1 MNDKIVEMKNISLT
15 LDTNNVLSN
24 ADFYLKKGE
33 VCSILG
39 ENGAGK
45 STLMKVLTGSYPRYT
60 GDIRL
65 DGQEEAVDSVVKAQK
80 NGIRMIH
87 QESQLINEFNVEQNI
102 FSGNEICYP
111 GLPFINKKLQ
121 RQKAREILDFL
132 QTDIDINA
140 PVQSLNI
147 AQKKMVE
154 IARSLV
160 YSVKV
165 LVLDEVTASFT
176 SYDRQTLFE
185 IIRKLKEEGI
195 AVVFISHKIEEVLEI
210 ADRIVIMR
218 DGKTVEDKPI
228 ENNSVYIDVDHILLE
243 MAGDDYINRYPKTKA
258 KIGNVVMKMHKVS
271 NAQKTVMDASL
282 YIREGEIVGIA
293 GLVGA
298 GKSSL
303 AKLIA
308 GVEPIEKGECYYKGK
323 PMQTSKL
330 DQFVKDGIIY
340 LAEDCASNLILKQ
353 DVQYNMSLSSL
364 DQFIHTALISH
375 NKVQKN
381 AKYYIDKLDLRK
393 VSPHTTVQW
402 LSRGTQQKVALSK
415 WLKAQAQVMVLDEP
429 SISLDIASKVELYN
443 ILNKISHTG
452 KSIFMVSSDLTE
464 LIGMCDRIYVM
475 FSGKIAAEL
484 DSKEANSVRI
494 LQYASGKM

>member
-1 MNDKIVEMKNISLT
+1 MDKKIIEMKNISLT
-15 LDTNNVLSN
+15 LDTNSVLSDAN
-24 ADFYLKKGE
+24 FYLKEGE
-33 VCSILG
+33 ICSILG

-45 STLMKVLTGSYPRYT
+45 STLMKVLAGNYPRYS
-60 GDIRL
+60 GEIFF
-65 DGQEEAVDSVVKAQK
+65 DGQAESVDSIIKAQK
-80 NGIRMIH
+80 HGVRMIH

-121 RQKAREILDFL
+121 KQKAREILDFL
-132 QTDIDINA
+132 QADIDIHA
-140 PVQSLNI
+140 PVEELNI

-165 LVLDEVTASFT
+165 LILDEVTASFT
-176 SYDRQTLFE
+176 SYDREILFE
-185 IIRKLKEEGI
+185 IIHKLKAQGI
-195 AVVFISHKIEEVLEI
+195 AVVFISHKIDEVLAI
-210 ADRIVIMR
+210 AERLVIMR
-218 DGKTVEDKPI
+218 DGKTVETKTI

-258 KIGNVVMKMHKVS
+258 KHGNILMKMHGVS
-271 NAQKTVMDASL
+271 NAQGTVTDASL
-282 YIREGEIVGIA
+282 YIREGEIIGVA

-308 GVEPIEKGECYYKGK
+308 GVEPVARGEYYYKGK
-323 PMQTSKL
+323 PMQTCRL
-330 DQFVKDGIIY
+330 DQFVKNGIIY
-340 LAEDCASNLILKQ
+340 LAKDCAANLIVKQ
-353 DVQYNMSLSSL
+353 DVQYNMSLTSL
-364 DQFIHTALISH
+364 EQFTHAALLNH
-375 NKVQKN
+375 KEVQQN
-381 AKYYIDKLDLRK
+381 ARYYIDKLDLKR
-393 VSPHTTVQW
+393 VTPNTTVKW

-415 WLKAQAQVMVLDEP
+415 WLRADASLMVLDEP

-443 ILNKISHTG
+443 ILNKIAHSG
-452 KSIFMVSSDLTE
+452 KAIFMMSSDLTE

-475 FSGKIAAEL
+475 FSGQVVAEL
-484 DSKEANSVRI
+484 NAKEANSVRI
-494 LQYASGKM
+494 LQYASGKL